1 MHHQSDP
8 IITAHLISNPTCFA
22 ALHDLDAAVESHHHH
37 RRSGDG
43 EEKPPPEGWQANAYN
58 RSPLLACHDGEQVV
72 RAGRL
77 WARGAVL
84 RVGFVRGTAW
94 QKVRAGRHPK
104 LFFFFSSLFL
114 VGRLTWMPCV

>member
-8 IITAHLISNPTCFA
+8 IITTHLITNPTCFA
-22 ALHDLDAAVESHHHH
+22 ALHDLDAAAVESHH

-72 RAGRL
+72 RTGRL

-94 QKVRAGRHPK
+94 QKVRRPTGIRF
-104 LFFFFSSLFL
+104 FFFFSSPFL
-114 VGRLTWMPCV
+114 V